1 MVKKILIRD
10 VTLRD
15 GQQSLFATRM
25 NQQQV
30 DTVLPYFKESGF
42 YALEVW
48 GGAVPDSVMRYLGE
62 DPWIRLEKIKA
73 VIGDSSKLTA
83 LSRGRNLFGYN
94 PYPDHV
100 IEGFIRNSVQS
111 GIDIM
116 RIFDALNDI
125 ENMKATIRFMKE
137 NNALADCAVCF
148 TVDPKFSF
156 KQRTQALLHGK
167 RLPHNLF
174 NVSYFVRLAKKLE
187 KLGADIISIK
197 DMAGLI
203 TPGLS
208 ADLIKQLKNEVSV
221 PINMHTHCTPGYGLA
236 STLMSMMNGVDIID
250 TALMNFAGGPAAP
263 SYEILQIFADKL
275 DIELGVNRQT
285 VAEANRELKKIRLE
299 LDEFD
304 TYKIFPIDFDISNYT
319 LLPEVSKLF
328 DLAIEFAQA
337 NKEDRLIDVTQ
348 RIEMYF
354 NFPEPDEEVKHAE
367 IPGGMYTNMLAQLKQ
382 LQLDHLL
389 PKVLQTVPIVRLVS
403 GCPPLVT
410 PTSQIVGV
418 QAVNCVVDENQGL
431 PHYTNNSI
439 QFVNLVKGV
448 YGKTPTP
455 IDPDFREKIAGVRE
469 ETPYDTST
477 YKRPENPKCDK
488 YGGIRLAQNE
498 KEELLLDLFP
508 SVASNF
514 LLNQREKHYIEV
526 KHQIEEEKQRKR
538 DEIRMQ
544 YERLTPEEKQKRLM
558 EGLYGYPWISGGKPI
573 EKEDFNFFESEEEEE
588 FPETGV

>member
-1 MVKKILIRD
+1 MKKNILVRD

-25 NQQQV
+25 NQQQI
-30 DTVLPYFKESGF
+30 DRVLPYFKDAGF

-48 GGAVPDSVMRYLGE
+48 GGAVPDSVMRYLNE
-62 DPWIRLEKIKA
+62 DPWERLEKIKA
-73 VIGDSSKLTA
+73 GIGDSSKLTA

-94 PYPDHV
+94 PYPDSV
-100 IEGFIRNSVQS
+100 IEGFLRNSVKM

-116 RIFDALNDI
+116 RVFDALNDI
-125 ENMKATIRFMKE
+125 ENMKATIRYMKE
-137 NNALADCAVCF
+137 NGGMADCAVCF
-148 TVDPKFSF
+148 TVDPKFTF
-156 KQRTQALLHGK
+156 KQRTQALFQRK
-167 RLPHNLF
+167 KLPHNLF
-174 NVSYFVRLAKKLE
+174 TISYFVKLAKKLE
-187 KLGADIISIK
+187 KLGANIISIK

-203 TPGLS
+203 TPSES

-236 STLMSMMNGVDIID
+236 STLMAMLNGVDIID

-263 SYEILQIFADKL
+263 AYEILQIFADKL
-275 DIELGVNRQT
+275 DIELGVNRK
-285 VAEANRELKKIRLE
+285 AAFEANNELLEIRKE
-299 LDEFD
+299 LAEFD
-304 TYKIFPIDFDISNYT
+304 NYKIFPIGFDINNYS
-319 LLPEVSKLF
+319 LSPEVDKLF
-328 DLAIEFAQA
+328 DLAIEYAQE
-337 NKEDRLIDVTQ
+337 NKKEDRLLDVTQ
-348 RIEMYF
+348 RIEMHF

-389 PKVLQTVPIVRLVS
+389 PKVLQTVPIVRMVS

-418 QAVNCVVDENQGL
+418 QAVNCVIDESKGL

-455 IDPDFREKIAGVRE
+455 IDPEFREKITGVRD
-469 ETPYDTST
+469 ETPYDTTT

-488 YGGIRLAQNE
+488 YGGILLAQNE

-514 LLNQREKHYIEV
+514 LLNKREKHYIEV
-526 KHQIEEEKQRKR
+526 KRQIEEEKQRKR
-538 DEIRMQ
+538 DEIRMA

-558 EGLYGYPWISGGKPI
+558 EGLYNYPWTSGGKMDAKDEI
-573 EKEDFNFFESEEEEE
+573 SLFVEEEE

>member
-1 MVKKILIRD
+1 MEKKILIRD

-30 DTVLPYFKESGF
+30 DSVLPYYKDSGF

-62 DPWIRLEKIKA
+62 DPWVRLEEIKA
-73 VIGDSSKLTA
+73 AIGGSSKLTA

-94 PYPDHV
+94 PYPDKV

-125 ENMKATIRFMKE
+125 ENMKSTIRFMKE
-137 NNALADCAVCF
+137 NKALADCAVCF
-148 TVDPKFSF
+148 TVDPKFTF
-156 KQRTQALLHGK
+156 KQRTQALLK
-167 RLPHNLF
+167 RKKLPHNLF
-174 NVSYFVRLAKKLE
+174 NVGYFVKLAKKLE
-187 KLGADIISIK
+187 KLGADIITVK

-208 ADLIKQLKNEVSV
+208 AELTKQLKDEITV
-221 PINMHTHCTPGYGLA
+221 PVNMHTHCTPGYGLA
-236 STLMSMMNGVDIID
+236 STLMSMIHGVDIID

-275 DIELGVNRQT
+275 GIETGVNRQA
-285 VAEANRELKKIRLE
+285 VADANRELKNIRLE
-299 LDEFD
+299 LSEFD
-304 TYKIFPIDFDISNYT
+304 TYKIFPIEFDISHDQ
-319 LLPEVSKLF
+319 LSAEVNKLF
-328 DLAIEFAQA
+328 DLALEYAEA
-337 NKEDRLIDVTQ
+337 GKEDRLLDITR

-455 IDPDFREKIAGVRE
+455 VDPDFREKIAGVRE

-477 YKRPENPKCDK
+477 YKRPENPRCDK
-488 YGGIRLAQNE
+488 YGGILLAQNE

-558 EGLYGYPWISGGKPI
+558 EGLYGYPWTSNGKPV
-573 EKEDFNFFESEEEEE
+573 EKDEFNFFEREEEEE